1 MTTSNAIESTDTL
14 LTARESCIL
23 EIKQHLDNLGTA
35 YLAIGEALNFVRGD
49 FDNQVDFL
57 EWVKLEFGIMKSQCF
72 NLMKV
77 AKIFGTD
84 ERFKGVSMRVLVALS
99 AYVEDVAVM
108 ERAATAAQAGELD
121 TPSLK
126 AIIEPAGQA
135 PKATVQ
141 SSSMAA
147 NDTTPADP
155 EIMEANKE
163 LVNEI
168 ASSTEPTPQPAQ
180 LESTERERGLLSLVE
195 TLKETIRQFQEEAQ
209 KRESERDTKVKAA
222 PMLPQFKST
231 CMYARLGLSQ
241 EESQDSKKVKKAQR
255 ELVKLGYGAE
265 HKAWPAISEA
275 VEVLTNA

>member
-14 LTARESCIL
+14 LTARESCII
-23 EIKQHLDNLGTA
+23 EINQHIDNLGNA

-49 FDNQVDFL
+49 FDNQAEFL
-57 EWVKLEFGIMKSQCF
+57 DWVKAEFGIMKSQCF

-99 AYVEDVAVM
+99 TFVEDAAVM
-108 ERAATAAQAGELD
+108 ERAATAAVAGELD

-135 PKATVQ
+135 PKATPQ
-141 SSSMAA
+141 PRNMAA
-147 NDTTPADP
+147 NDPTPDP
-155 EIMEANKE
+155 EIVAADTELSKE
-163 LVNEI
+163 LA
-168 ASSTEPTPQPAQ
+168 ASTAPTQQPAQ
-180 LESTERERGLLSLVE
+180 LETTERERGLLSLVE

-241 EESQDSKKVKKAQR
+241 EESQDAKKVKKAQR

-265 HKAWPAISEA
+265 HKAWPSISEA
-275 VEVLTNA
+275 VEVLTQG

>member
-14 LTARESCIL
+14 LTARESCII
-23 EIKQHLDNLGTA
+23 EINQHIDNLGNA

-49 FDNQVDFL
+49 FENQAEFL
-57 EWVKLEFGIMKSQCF
+57 DWVKAEFGIMKSQCF

-99 AYVEDVAVM
+99 TYVEDAAVM
-108 ERAATAAQAGELD
+108 ERAAAAAQAGELD

-126 AIIEPAGQA
+126 TIIEPAGKV
-135 PKATVQ
+135 PKATAQ
-141 SSSMAA
+141 PRNMAA
-147 NDTTPADP
+147 NDPTPVDTEVVEAD
-155 EIMEANKE
+155 KE
-163 LVNEI
+163 LVSEI
-168 ASSTEPTPQPAQ
+168 SASTAPTQQPAQ
-180 LESTERERGLLSLVE
+180 LETTERERGLLSLVE

-241 EESQDSKKVKKAQR
+241 EESQDAKKVKKAQR

-275 VEVLTNA
+275 VEVLTQG